1 MDRLRIVLADDHP
14 LVLMGMRDLLEK
26 DLSFD
31 VVGALSSPTDLIR
44 HLAQDPP
51 HVVVTDY
58 SMPGDDTYGDGMRLV
73 KYLVRHYPRSGP
85 GADDGVQPHD
95 HLGAL

>member
-44 HLAQDPP
+44 HLAQDRRMSSSPTIRCRATIP
-51 HVVVTDY
+51 MATACVWSSTW
-58 SMPGDDTYGDGMRLV
+58 
-73 KYLVRHYPRSGP
+73 
-85 GADDGVQPHD
+85 
-95 HLGAL
+95 